1 MKKDAPARAQP
12 DPASAAV
19 ASPLLCQAVAIFFFF
34 FLKHVA
40 IHSVEAE
47 EAIL

>member
-34 FLKHVA
+34 LKHVA